1 MTMDRRGALKVLA
14 HVGVEAMSAPALSL
28 SMSGCI
34 KRPDHQEKKEPA
46 MSPSADKPSAA
57 RMPTVFL
64 AHGSPILLTDRPW
77 MSELNLWASHLP
89 RPKAI
94 LMLSA
99 HWLDKPVTLGATTP
113 VPLVYDFSGF
123 PAEFYQTKYPAPPAP
138 ALAARVRA
146 LLGPGQTVDEP
157 ERGLDHGA
165 YVPLVAM
172 YPGAD
177 VPVLQA
183 SLPSLEPTDL
193 LKLGQ
198 ALAPLRDE
206 GVLIVGSGFLTHN
219 LRRMSFEPNAPTPQ
233 WAAEFDAWTADAL
246 VRKDVDALMKYRE
259 KAPGVRESLP
269 THEHFVPVIVALGAA
284 LADAPAVTFP
294 ITGWAYGS
302 GTKRSVQFGAAA

>member
-1 MTMDRRGALKVLA
+1 
-14 HVGVEAMSAPALSL
+14 MSTPTPA
-28 SMSGCI
+28 
-34 KRPDHQEKKEPA
+34 K
-46 MSPSADKPSAA
+46 SAA
-57 RMPTVFL
+57 KGRMPSIFL

-77 MSELNLWASHLP
+77 MSELNLWASKLP
-89 RPKAI
+89 RPKAV

-99 HWLDKPVTLGATTP
+99 HWLDHPTTLGATTP
-113 VPLVYDFSGF
+113 VPLLYDFYGF
-123 PAEFYQTKYPAPPAP
+123 PEEFYRTEYPAPPAP

-146 LLGPGQTVDEP
+146 LLGPGQTVDDP
-157 ERGLDHGA
+157 KRGLDHGA

-183 SLPSLEPTDL
+183 SLPSLEPPEL
-193 LKLGQ
+193 LALGKK
-198 ALAPLRDE
+198 LAPLRDE

-219 LRRMSFEPNAPTPQ
+219 LRRMSFDPGAPTPQ

-246 VRKDVDALMKYRE
+246 ARRDVDALMKYRE
-259 KAPGVRESLP
+259 TAPGVRESLP

-284 LADAPAVTFP
+284 LEDAPAVSFP

-302 GTKRSVQFGAAA
+302 GTKRSVQFG

>member
-1 MTMDRRGALKVLA
+1 MDRRDALKLLA
-14 HVGVEAMSAPALSL
+14 TAGVTAPAA
-28 SMSGCI
+28 SMLACVRRPE
-34 KRPDHQEKKEPA
+34 KRAPT
-46 MSPSADKPSAA
+46 MSTSATPTNPSDLMPSI
-57 RMPTVFL
+57 FL

-77 MSELNLWASHLP
+77 MSELNLWASKLP

-99 HWLDKPVTLGATTP
+99 HWLDKPVTLGATTS
-113 VPLVYDFSGF
+113 VPLVYDFYGF
-123 PAEFYQTKYPAPPAP
+123 PPEFYTTKYPAPGAP

-157 ERGLDHGA
+157 ARGLDHGA

-183 SLPSLEPTDL
+183 SLPTLEPKEL
-193 LKLGQ
+193 LALGQ
-198 ALAPLRDE
+198 ALAPLRRE

-219 LRRMSFEPNAPTPQ
+219 LRRMSFDPSAPTPQ
-233 WAAEFDAWTADAL
+233 WAAEFDAWTGDVLA
-246 VRKDVDALMKYRE
+246 RKDVDALMKYRAT
-259 KAPGVRESLP
+259 APGVNESLP

-284 LADAPAVTFP
+284 LDDAPAVTFP

-302 GTKRSVQFGAAA
+302 GTKRSVQFG

>member
-1 MTMDRRGALKVLA
+1 MNRRDAFKIGAAAAAAAV
-14 HVGVEAMSAPALSL
+14 SA
-28 SMSGCI
+28 CI
-34 KRPDHQEKKEPA
+34 KRPAPRPSDNPKRDPA
-46 MSPSADKPSAA
+46 MSTSPTAADRTPSI
-57 RMPTVFL
+57 FL
-64 AHGSPILLTDRPW
+64 AHGSPILLTDRAW
-77 MSELNLWASHLP
+77 MAELAQWAGKLP
-89 RPKAI
+89 RPKAV

-113 VPLVYDFSGF
+113 VPLVYDFYGF

-146 LLGPGQTVDEP
+146 LLGPGQTVDDP
-157 ERGLDHGA
+157 KRGLDHGA

-172 YPGAD
+172 YPDAD

-183 SLPSLEPTDL
+183 SLPSLEPAEL
-193 LKLGQ
+193 LKLGK

-246 VRKDVDALMKYRE
+246 ARKDVDALMKYRE
-259 KAPGVRESLP
+259 AAPGVRESLP

-284 LADAPAVTFP
+284 LDAAPAVSFP

-302 GTKRSVQFGAAA
+302 GTKRSVQFG

>member
-1 MTMDRRGALKVLA
+1 MDRRDALKLLVT
-14 HVGVEAMSAPALSL
+14 VGVSAPATLA
-28 SMSGCI
+28 CI
-34 KRPDHQEKKEPA
+34 RRPEERVPH
-46 MSPSADKPSAA
+46 MSPSTSPVKPSSD
-57 RMPTVFL
+57 RMPSIFL

-77 MSELNLWASHLP
+77 MSELNLWASKLP

-99 HWLDKPVTLGATTP
+99 HWLDKPVTLGATKP
-113 VPLVYDFSGF
+113 VPLVYDFYGF
-123 PAEFYQTKYPAPPAP
+123 PAEFYKTTYPAPGAP

-146 LLGPGQTVDEP
+146 LLGPGQTTDEAD
-157 ERGLDHGA
+157 RGLDHGA

-183 SLPSLEPTDL
+183 SLPTLEPREL
-193 LKLGQ
+193 LAMGQ

-219 LRRMSFEPNAPTPQ
+219 LRRMSFDPNAPTPQ
-233 WAAEFDAWTADAL
+233 WAAEFDAWTSDVLA
-246 VRKDVDALMKYRE
+246 RKDVDALMQYRQ
-259 KAPGVRESLP
+259 KAPGVNESLP

-284 LADAPAVTFP
+284 LADAPAVSFP

-302 GTKRSVQFGAAA
+302 GTKRSVQFG